1 MSVVDSS
8 NQQNGTKYIK
18 VKESLSDITGDDD
31 TNVTPIQSWCNNN
44 DYGDINISHS
54 EEAPVS
60 LLRSSPFLSCGLF
73 QQDDIEQ
80 NESDATEKQH
90 DEHTEINW
98 AEMIWTLTGMRFIQI
113 SCIEP
118 DVLNSLSAH
127 V

>member
-8 NQQNGTKYIK
+8 KQQNSTKCIK
-18 VKESLSDITGDDD
+18 ECLASDKLSDD
-31 TNVTPIQSWCNNN
+31 TNTNITPIQSWCSNN

-73 QQDDIEQ
+73 QDDIEQ
-80 NESDATEKQH
+80 DDDTEKH
-90 DEHTEINW
+90 EHVNGMDWVEL
-98 AEMIWTLTGMRFIQI
+98 IWTLTGMRFIQI

-118 DVLNSLSAH
+118 DILDSLSAH
-127 V
+127 I

>member
-1 MSVVDSS
+1 MVAP
-8 NQQNGTKYIK
+8 NIQ
-18 VKESLSDITGDDD
+18 ECLSDITSDD
-31 TNVTPIQSWCNNN
+31 TNVTPIQSWCSNN

-80 NESDATEKQH
+80 DDATTTEKH
-90 DEHTEINW
+90 NEHVDINW
-98 AEMIWTLTGMRFIQI
+98 TEMIWTLTGMRFLQI

-118 DVLNSLSAH
+118 DVLDSLSTH

>member
-8 NQQNGTKYIK
+8 KQQNSTKCIK
-18 VKESLSDITGDDD
+18 ECLASDKTSDD
-31 TNVTPIQSWCNNN
+31 TNTNITPIQSWCSNN

-73 QQDDIEQ
+73 QDDIEQ
-80 NESDATEKQH
+80 DDDTEKH
-90 DEHTEINW
+90 EHVN
-98 AEMIWTLTGMRFIQI
+98 EMDWVELIWTLTGMRFIQI

-118 DVLNSLSAH
+118 DILDSLSAH
-127 V
+127 I

>member
-18 VKESLSDITGDDD
+18 VKESLSDITSDDD
-31 TNVTPIQSWCNNN
+31 TNVTPIQSWCSNN

-73 QQDDIEQ
+73 QDDIEQ
-80 NESDATEKQH
+80 DDDTEKH
-90 DEHTEINW
+90 EHVNEIDW
-98 AEMIWTLTGMRFIQI
+98 VELIWTLTGMRFIQI

-118 DVLNSLSAH
+118 DILDSLSAH
-127 V
+127 I

>member
-18 VKESLSDITGDDD
+18 VKESLSDITSDDD
-31 TNVTPIQSWCNNN
+31 TNVTPIQSWCSNN

-60 LLRSSPFLSCGLF
+60 LLRSIPFLSCGLF
-73 QQDDIEQ
+73 QDDIEQ
-80 NESDATEKQH
+80 DDDTEKH
-90 DEHTEINW
+90 EHVNGMDWVEL
-98 AEMIWTLTGMRFIQI
+98 IWTLTGMRFIQI

-118 DVLNSLSAH
+118 DILDSLSAH
-127 V
+127 I